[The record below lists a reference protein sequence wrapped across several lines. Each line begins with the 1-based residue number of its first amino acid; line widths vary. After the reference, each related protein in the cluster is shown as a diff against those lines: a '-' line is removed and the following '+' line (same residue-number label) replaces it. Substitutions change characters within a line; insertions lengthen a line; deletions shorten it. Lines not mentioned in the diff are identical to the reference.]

1 MSVRRTAAS
10 VTGMISP
17 RFLAILPL
25 LAVTAF
31 AATTDWPQ
39 WRGLNRDGVSAESGL
54 LKEWPAEGPKLA
66 WETKGIGKGMGSVA
80 IHGGKI
86 FVLGQRKG
94 GQFIVAFDLAT
105 QRELW
110 AASVSENGDEPTGT
124 PTVDGGQVFAVS
136 KDGKLLCCAEADG
149 KELWRKDFAPDF
161 GGKMM
166 SGWGFSE
173 SPLVDGEKVIVIPGA
188 DAAVMVALDRKT
200 GAVLWK
206 AALPPNVGTHGQEG
220 AGYTGAVISNA
231 AGIRQYVTLI
241 GRGVIGVSAKDGKTL
256 WHYNRV
262 ANGTANIPTPLVW
275 DDYVFCSSGYGTGAG
290 LLKIVKSPAD
300 TKASPAN
307 DAAKVEE
314 LKKKLA
320 DLNAEIAQRRDAR
333 GKLKKGTPEYE
344 TADKA
349 VQSLKPDID
358 KAQQA
363 LNAASGNAGEK
374 VEIPPVPGSP
384 VRAEEQ
390 YFLNASTFQNHHG
403 GMVRIGDHIYAG
415 TGHNNGFP
423 ICLEWKTGKVVWN
436 KERGPGKESAAV
448 IAADGCLYF
457 RYQDGTM
464 ALIDAS
470 PAGYKERGVFK
481 LPHVDGPSWP
491 HPAIYDGKLYLRSQD
506 VLMCYDV
513 RAGK

>member
-1 MSVRRTAAS
+1 
-10 VTGMISP
+10 MIPP
-17 RFLAILPL
+17 RLLAILPL
-25 LAVTAF
+25 LAATAH

-39 WRGLNRDGVSAESGL
+39 WRGPNRDGISAETGL

-66 WETKGIGKGMGSVA
+66 WQAKGLGKGMGSVA

-86 FVLGQRKG
+86 FALGQRGG
-94 GQFIVAFDLAT
+94 GQFIVALDLAT

-110 AASVSENGDEPTGT
+110 ATRVSENGDEPTGT

-188 DAAVMVALDRKT
+188 DAAAMVALDRKS

-206 AALPPNVGTHGQEG
+206 AALPANVGTRGQEG
-220 AGYTGAVISNA
+220 AGYTGAVLSNA
-231 AGIRQYVTLI
+231 AGIRQYITLI
-241 GRGVIGVSAKDGKTL
+241 GRGVFGVSAKDGKTL

-275 DDYVFCSSGYGTGAG
+275 EDYVFCSSGYGTGAA
-290 LLKIVKSPAD
+290 LLKIVKSDATPQPAP
-300 TKASPAN
+300 TG
-307 DAAKVEE
+307 DAAKTAE
-314 LKKKLA
+314 LTKKVA
-320 DLNAEIAQRRDAR
+320 DLEADLGKQRDAR
-333 GKLKKGTPEYE
+333 GKFTKGTPDYDA
-344 TADKA
+344 ADKA
-349 VQSLKPDID
+349 VQALKPDIE
-358 KAQQA
+358 KAKQA
-363 LNAASGNAGEK
+363 LGAARGSGENFA
-374 VEIPPVPGSP
+374 VVPVSGSP

-390 YFLNASTFQNHHG
+390 YFLNPSTFQNHHG
-403 GMVRIGDHIYAG
+403 GMVRIGDFIYAG

-448 IAADGCLYF
+448 IAADGRLYF

-464 ALIDAS
+464 ALIEAS
-470 PAGYKERGVFK
+470 PNGYKELGVFK
-481 LPHVDGPSWP
+481 LAHVEGPSWP
-491 HPAIYDGKLYLRSQD
+491 HPAIHDGKLYLRSQD
-506 VLMCYDV
+506 ALMCYEL

>member
-1 MSVRRTAAS
+1 
-10 VTGMISP
+10 MIPP
-17 RFLAILPL
+17 RFLAILPF
-25 LAVTAF
+25 LAV
-31 AATTDWPQ
+31 AAHAVTTDWPQ
-39 WRGLNRDGVSAESGL
+39 WRGPNRDGLSTESGL

-66 WETKGIGKGMGSVA
+66 WQASGIGKGMGSVA
-80 IHGGKI
+80 IHAGKI
-86 FVLGQRKG
+86 FVLGKRKD
-94 GQFIVAFDLAT
+94 GQFIVALDLAT

-110 AASVSENGDEPTGT
+110 SARVSENGDEPTGT

-188 DAAVMVALDRKT
+188 DSAVMVALNRKT
-200 GAVLWK
+200 GAVVWK
-206 AALPPNVGTHGQEG
+206 AALPPNVGTRGQEG

-231 AGIRQYVTLI
+231 GGIRQYVTLI
-241 GRGVIGVSAKDGKTL
+241 GRGVIGVGAKDGQVL

-275 DDYVFCSSGYGTGAG
+275 DDYIFCSSGYGTGAG
-290 LLKIVKSPAD
+290 LLKIVKSA
-300 TKASPAN
+300 ASAQAAPSV
-307 DAAKVEE
+307 DAAKIAD
-314 LKKKLA
+314 LTKKLA
-320 DLNAEIAQRRDAR
+320 DINADLAKRREAR
-333 GKLKKGTPEYE
+333 GRFTKGTPDYD

-363 LNAASGNAGEK
+363 LNAASGNSGESAAI
-374 VEIPPVPGSP
+374 VPVPGSP

-403 GMVRIGDHIYAG
+403 GMVRIGDYIYAG

-423 ICLEWKTGKVVWN
+423 ICLEWKTGKVVWS

-448 IAADGCLYF
+448 IAADGRLYF
-457 RYQDGTM
+457 RYQDGMM

-470 PAGYKERGVFK
+470 PDGYKERGVFK

-491 HPAIYDGKLYLRSQD
+491 HPAIHEGKLFVRSQD
-506 VLMCYDV
+506 VLMCYEL